1 MIPLQ
6 PAPAGLPSGTIG
18 RRHSRSAARS
28 GLFARLL
35 DAPHRL
41 AFFAAALLMGAS
53 ALWWGLALVA
63 RAAGVAVPWAVNP
76 GTAHALAMGFGF
88 MPLFMLGFMFTA
100 GPRWLGH
107 AAVPARQ
114 LRVPVGFIGL
124 GWLAAFA
131 GFHLSPALAA
141 LGLAAV
147 AVGFALGTGLFGLM
161 LLESRMQQP
170 AGDRDHA
177 TLVLLGCAVG
187 VVALWIAAVAV
198 ALRADA
204 VARAAMHAAL
214 WGCFGLVFVS
224 VAHRMI
230 PFFTAAALP
239 ARGHAGPPKGAA
251 TPSGGGMGGAQTWGP
266 MVAWKPRAL
275 LGILAL
281 LVAVQAPF
289 AAAEVLAGG
298 QLPPGPA
305 GLRAAIELPGGALL
319 LWLAIRWGLVQS
331 LRIRL
336 LAMLH
341 MGFFWLGVAFTLGGV
356 SHALISLSDGAVS
369 LGLAP
374 LHAFTMGY
382 LGSTLFAMATRVAC
396 GHSGRTLVAD
406 NWTWMMFWALQ
417 AGIVARVVAALVPAA
432 ATPLTLFAAQCWFAA
447 MAAWA
452 VRHGR
457 WFLAPRLDGQP
468 G

>member
-18 RRHSRSAARS
+18 GRRSRSAARS
-28 GLFARLL
+28 GPFARLL

-41 AFFAAALLMGAS
+41 AFFAAAVLMGAS

-124 GWLAAFA
+124 GWVAAFA

-177 TLVLLGCAVG
+177 TLVLLGCFVG

-230 PFFTAAALP
+230 PFFTAAAVP
-239 ARGHAGPPKGAA
+239 ALD
-251 TPSGGGMGGAQTWGP
+251 
-266 MVAWKPRAL
+266 AWKPRAL

-374 LHAFTMGY
+374 LHALTMGY
-382 LGSTLFAMATRVAC
+382 LGSTLFSMATRVAC

>member
-18 RRHSRSAARS
+18 GRRPRSARRNGA
-28 GLFARLL
+28 FARLL

-41 AFFAAALLMGAS
+41 AFFAAAVVLGSS

-63 RAAGVAVPWAVNP
+63 RAAGLALPWAVSP
-76 GTAHALAMGFGF
+76 SSAHALVMAFGF
-88 MPLFMLGFMFTA
+88 MPLFILGFMFTA
-100 GPRWLGH
+100 GPRWLGLDS
-107 AAVPARQ
+107 VPATQ
-114 LRVPVGFIGL
+114 LRVPVGLIAL
-124 GWLAAFA
+124 GWAVALP
-131 GFHLSPALAA
+131 GFHASAALAA
-141 LGLAAV
+141 LGLASV

-161 LLESRMQQP
+161 LLESRVRDP
-170 AGDRDHA
+170 GLDRDHA
-177 TLVLLGCAVG
+177 TLVLLGCVVG
-187 VVALWIAAVAV
+187 CVALWAAAVAV
-198 ALRADA
+198 ALGLDHL
-204 VARAAMHAAL
+204 ARAAMHAAL
-214 WGCFGLVFVS
+214 WGCFGLVFAT

-239 ARGHAGPPKGAA
+239 ALD
-251 TPSGGGMGGAQTWGP
+251 
-266 MVAWKPRAL
+266 AWKPRAL
-275 LGILAL
+275 LAILVTL
-281 LVAVQAPF
+281 IGVQAPF

-298 QLPPGPA
+298 TLPAQAA

-356 SHALISLSDGAVS
+356 SHALSSLSDGQIT

-417 AGIVARVVAALVPAA
+417 AGIVARLAAALVPAA
-432 ATPLTLFAAQCWFAA
+432 GTPLTLFAAQCWFAA
-447 MAAWA
+447 MAAWGL
-452 VRHGR
+452 RHGR
-457 WFLAPRLDGQP
+457 WFLAPRIDGRQ